1 MMKYYKNG
9 KSIIA
14 TIGNLNMPEITK
26 EEYEA
31 ESRALEEKREAN
43 AEKEYWATIDYDEAV
58 NNKIRERYSVSQ
70 EFAVLRQKEEK
81 PEEYASYYAYCEES
95 KAFVKS
101 KKGVI

>member
-1 MMKYYKNG
+1 MIIGYVNG
-9 KSIIA
+9 KKVEMSAEEIA
-14 TIGNLNMPEITK
+14 ALQA
-26 EEYEA
+26 EA
-31 ESRALEEKREAN
+31 EQ

-58 NNKIRERYSVSQ
+58 NNKIREKYSVSQ

-81 PEEYASYYAYCEES
+81 PEEYASYYAYCEEA